1 MVLQLNRS
9 ITQKIWKKNIPCRIL
24 LFFLMNNRRRQ
35 VSLDPSFLSIVCVF
49 AIVVL
54 LITLFI
60 NVNILYLNKMH
71 LLNELFYGRCM
82 LERVVID
89 YLMDFVFRFISRYFH
104 NHHDLYYVYFSDNRL
119 NIKCGKYH
127 TVTFSATY
135 IFIFINFQMK
145 ITSEIR
151 EIHYYHPFQ
160 HTTSVEEFIQEMHLI
175 QV

>member
-82 LERVVID
+82 LERVVIMNLSYFGC
-89 YLMDFVFRFISRYFH
+89 YLHLKINENKYVCSRKSDGVVFS
-104 NHHDLYYVYFSDNRL
+104 
-119 NIKCGKYH
+119 
-127 TVTFSATY
+127 TFY
-135 IFIFINFQMK
+135 I
-145 ITSEIR
+145 
-151 EIHYYHPFQ
+151 
-160 HTTSVEEFIQEMHLI
+160 
-175 QV
+175 